1 MNFNHTWWNFLESL
15 WATGRILERIKIWNN
30 YHRYYMRRQ
39 VDWASL
45 NFDLKI
51 LSIYYELSKISSKLN
66 FNFYKI
72 LIKFQDRQ
80 YGNQNVQDDKHCS
93 IDISNDFFW
102 SLTTSKWILI
112 IPDETS

>member
-30 YHRYYMRRQ
+30 NHRYYMRRQ

-80 YGNQNVQDDKHCS
+80 YGYQNVQHRQS
-93 IDISNDFFW
+93 
-102 SLTTSKWILI
+102 
-112 IPDETS
+112 

>member
-1 MNFNHTWWNFLESL
+1 MKLLRKSL
-15 WATGRILERIKIWNN
+15 SYWKNIRENKIWNN

-39 VDWASL
+39 VDWALL
-45 NFDLKI
+45 NFDEKI

-80 YGNQNVQDDKHCS
+80 YGYQNVQHRQS
-93 IDISNDFFW
+93 
-102 SLTTSKWILI
+102 
-112 IPDETS
+112 